1 MNISGNTILITGGSS
16 GIGEALAHRFHD
28 LGNTVI
34 VVGRRA
40 EALERVTSGRPG
52 MHAMP
57 LDIADAGDIAG
68 FAQRIVAEH
77 PALNVVINNAGIM
90 RFEALDQARDLSDAE
105 ATITANLLGPIRLTD
120 ALIEHLLGRPDAA
133 LINVSSGLAFV
144 PLTATPTYSATKAAI
159 HSYTVSLREVLKGRI
174 EVIELV
180 PPAVQTDLTPGQA
193 TREGYLPLADFIDE
207 VMALFQ
213 QQPTPREILV
223 QRVAFQRSAEAEH
236 RFDEAVTT
244 LNDAARKAREKQRGG
259 CWASPPTTPP
269 FNSPTAEKTDAVR

>member
-1 MNISGNTILITGGSS
+1 MKISGNTILITGGGS

-34 VVGRRA
+34 VVGRRVQ
-40 EALERVTSGRPG
+40 ALERVTTGRPR

-57 LDIADAGDIAG
+57 LDIADARDIAA
-68 FAQRIVAEH
+68 FAKRIVAEH
-77 PALNVVINNAGIM
+77 PTLNVVINNAGIM
-90 RFEALDQARDLSDAE
+90 RFEALDQARNLSDAE
-105 ATITANLLGPIRLTD
+105 ATITTNLLGPIRLTD
-120 ALIEHLLGRPDAA
+120 ALIEHLLGQPDAA

-144 PLTATPTYSATKAAI
+144 PLTATPTYAATKAAI
-159 HSYTVSLREVLKGRI
+159 HSYTVSLREALKGRI

-223 QRVAFQRSAEAEH
+223 QRVAFLRNAEAEH
-236 RFDEAVTT
+236 RFDHAVMS
-244 LNDAARKAREKQRGG
+244 LNDA
-259 CWASPPTTPP
+259 
-269 FNSPTAEKTDAVR
+269 VR

>member
-1 MNISGNTILITGGSS
+1 MKTSGNTILITGGGS

-34 VVGRRA
+34 VAGRRV
-40 EALERVTSGRPG
+40 EALEQVAIGRPG
-52 MHAMP
+52 IHAMA
-57 LDIADAGDIAG
+57 LDIADAEHITA
-68 FAQRIVAEH
+68 FAKRVVAEH

-105 ATITANLLGPIRLTD
+105 ATITTNLLGPIRLTD

-159 HSYTVSLREVLKGRI
+159 HSYTVSLREVLKGKV

-180 PPAVQTDLTPGQA
+180 PPAVQTHLTPGQA

-223 QRVAFQRSAEAEH
+223 QRVAFQRNAEAEG
-236 RFDEAVTT
+236 RFDETVMT
-244 LNDAARKAREKQRGG
+244 LNDAARKAREARG
-259 CWASPPTTPP
+259 
-269 FNSPTAEKTDAVR
+269 